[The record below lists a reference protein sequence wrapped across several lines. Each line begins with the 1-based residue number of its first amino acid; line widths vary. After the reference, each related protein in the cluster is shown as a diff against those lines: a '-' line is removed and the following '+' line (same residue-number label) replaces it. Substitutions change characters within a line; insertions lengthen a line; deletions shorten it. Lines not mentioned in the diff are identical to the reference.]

1 MRKQWIYFIGL
12 VVLGVALSVSDSSAQ
27 RTSKPI
33 DNIVEKE
40 HVSNKKPVP
49 YPSLREADILWS
61 KRIWRII
68 DLRER
73 MNLPLY
79 YPITPKDDRYSL
91 ISILL
96 YGIQHEGLPVYSIN
110 DDEFKIP
117 ISYEMV
123 NERMGAT
130 DEVSEIF
137 NPETNLYEEVTYTR
151 EVRVEEV
158 KQIMVKEVWFFDRNY
173 SRMDVRIIGL
183 CPIREYVD
191 ENGEVVRRQTFWIN
205 YPEAR
210 NLLARYEVFN
220 AGNDAQ
226 RRSFDDIFI
235 KRYFGSYIVQE
246 ANMYDNRSIESYA
259 VGVDARLESE
269 RIKNEIFNFEHDLW
283 EF

>member
-12 VVLGVALSVSDSSAQ
+12 VVLGVALSVNDSSAQ

-61 KRIWRII
+61 KRVWRII

>member
-12 VVLGVALSVSDSSAQ
+12 VVLGVALSVNDSSAQ

-61 KRIWRII
+61 KRVWRII

-130 DEVSEIF
+130 DEVTEVF

>member
-1 MRKQWIYFIGL
+1 
-12 VVLGVALSVSDSSAQ
+12 
-27 RTSKPI
+27 
-33 DNIVEKE
+33 VEKE

-61 KRIWRII
+61 KRVWRII

>member
-1 MRKQWIYFIGL
+1 MRKQWIYFLGL
-12 VVLGVALSVSDSSAQ
+12 VVLGVALSVNDSSAQ

-61 KRIWRII
+61 KRVWRIV

-73 MNLPLY
+73 MNLPMY

-96 YGIQHEGLPVYSIN
+96 YGIQHEGLPAYSIN

-117 ISYEMV
+117 ISYEIV

-130 DEVSEIF
+130 DNVSEVF
-137 NPETNLYEEVTYTR
+137 NPETNQYEEVTYTS
-151 EVRVEEV
+151 EIRVEEV

-173 SRMDVRIIGL
+173 SRMDVRIIGI
-183 CPIREYVD
+183 CPIREYID
-191 ENGEVVRRQTFWIN
+191 ESGEVVRRQTFWIN

>member
-12 VVLGVALSVSDSSAQ
+12 LVLGVALSVNDSSAQ

-61 KRIWRII
+61 KRVWRII

-130 DEVSEIF
+130 DEVTEVF

>member
-61 KRIWRII
+61 KRVWRII

-96 YGIQHEGLPVYSIN
+96 YGIQHEGLPVYSTN

-130 DEVSEIF
+130 DEVTEIF

-246 ANMYDNRSIESYA
+246 SNMYDNRSIESYA

>member
-61 KRIWRII
+61 KRVWRII

-183 CPIREYVD
+183 CPIREYID
-191 ENGEVVRRQTFWIN
+191 ESGEVVRRQTFWIN

>member
-61 KRIWRII
+61 KRVWRII

-130 DEVSEIF
+130 DEVTEVF

-226 RRSFDDIFI
+226 RRSFDDSFI

>member
-61 KRIWRII
+61 KRVWRII

-130 DEVSEIF
+130 DEVTEIF
-137 NPETNLYEEVTYTR
+137 NPETNLYEEVTYTS

-183 CPIREYVD
+183 CPIREYID
-191 ENGEVVRRQTFWIN
+191 ESGEVVRRQTFWIN

>member
-61 KRIWRII
+61 KRVWRII

-137 NPETNLYEEVTYTR
+137 NPETNLYEELTYTR
-151 EVRVEEV
+151 EIRVEEV

>member
-61 KRIWRII
+61 KRVWRII

-73 MNLPLY
+73 MNLPMY

-130 DEVSEIF
+130 DEVTEIF

>member
-61 KRIWRII
+61 KRVWRII

-130 DEVSEIF
+130 DEVTEVF

>member
-12 VVLGVALSVSDSSAQ
+12 VVLGVALSVNDSSAQ

-61 KRIWRII
+61 KRVWRII

-73 MNLPLY
+73 MNLPMY

-130 DEVSEIF
+130 DEVTEVF

>member
-61 KRIWRII
+61 KRVWRII

-130 DEVSEIF
+130 DEVTEIF

-191 ENGEVVRRQTFWIN
+191 ENGEAVRRQTFWIN

>member
-61 KRIWRII
+61 KRVWRII

-130 DEVSEIF
+130 DEVTEIF
-137 NPETNLYEEVTYTR
+137 NPETNLYEELTYTR
-151 EVRVEEV
+151 EIRVEEV

>member
-61 KRIWRII
+61 KRVWRII

-130 DEVSEIF
+130 DEVTEIF

-151 EVRVEEV
+151 EIRVEEV

>member
-61 KRIWRII
+61 KRVWRII

-73 MNLPLY
+73 MNLPMY

-130 DEVSEIF
+130 DEVTEVF

>member
-12 VVLGVALSVSDSSAQ
+12 VVLGVALSVNDSSAQ

-61 KRIWRII
+61 KRVWRII

-117 ISYEMV
+117 ISYDMV

-130 DEVSEIF
+130 DEVTEVF

>member
-61 KRIWRII
+61 KRVWRII

-130 DEVSEIF
+130 DEVTEIF

-183 CPIREYVD
+183 CPIREYID
-191 ENGEVVRRQTFWIN
+191 ESGEVVRRQTFWIN

>member
-61 KRIWRII
+61 KRVWRII

>member
-61 KRIWRII
+61 KRVWRII

-137 NPETNLYEEVTYTR
+137 NPETNLYEEVTYTS

>member
-130 DEVSEIF
+130 DEVTEIF

>member
-12 VVLGVALSVSDSSAQ
+12 VVLGVALSVNDSSAQ

-61 KRIWRII
+61 KRVWRII

-130 DEVSEIF
+130 DEVTEIF

>member
-12 VVLGVALSVSDSSAQ
+12 VVLGVALSVNDSSAQ

-61 KRIWRII
+61 KRVWRIV

-73 MNLPLY
+73 MNLPMY

-96 YGIQHEGLPVYSIN
+96 YGIQHEGLPAYSIN

-117 ISYEMV
+117 ISYEIV

-130 DEVSEIF
+130 DNVSEVF
-137 NPETNLYEEVTYTR
+137 NPETNQYEEVTYTG
-151 EVRVEEV
+151 EIRVEEV

>member
-61 KRIWRII
+61 KRVWRII

-130 DEVSEIF
+130 DEVAEIF
-137 NPETNLYEEVTYTR
+137 NPETNLYEEAIYTR